1 MSTFG
6 KLDEYNETE
15 DWCHYIERVNH
26 FFEAIACIARVSVR
40 FRSKERGTRV
50 EDRAENG
57 TSKRARGSWEERKET
72 LADKTRDFE
81 NRPLSLSCLSAR
93 NDI

>member
-6 KLDEYNETE
+6 KLDEFNETE

-57 TSKRARGSWEERKET
+57 TSKRAEREWGRKEGNT
-72 LADKTRDFE
+72 CRQNPGF
-81 NRPLSLSCLSAR
+81 
-93 NDI
+93 